1 MNGLSCVF
9 RQLVLKGM
17 FGVPLCVCLKLQS
30 VQVCRFS
37 VVYTVCRVTGCLAY
51 FQLLI
56 LTSNTALKSF
66 VKLFSYHF
74 DCILTVIIGSK
85 RTVIDLKSCY
95 LLLSLQ
101 IGPVS
106 GSDQQCVGPITHQH
120 EIFILL
126 LLLLGLVNLSI
137 FVWWCKKITVY
148 PVWLCA
154 KIKSGFCLVSSV
166 NSCLCFGLVRV
177 YQFSVCVSFP
187 LILQAESSLIF
198 ILTHL

>member
-106 GSDQQCVGPITHQH
+106 G
-120 EIFILL
+120 
-126 LLLLGLVNLSI
+126 
-137 FVWWCKKITVY
+137 Y
-148 PVWLCA
+148 
-154 KIKSGFCLVSSV
+154 
-166 NSCLCFGLVRV
+166 
-177 YQFSVCVSFP
+177 
-187 LILQAESSLIF
+187 
-198 ILTHL
+198 